1 MNKSIFTDDFPLVSS
16 DEELQKIIKIF
27 PEYDSYY
34 IASGCIKDRKKIF
47 DNLWQIF
54 QPLADKHFLSDC
66 KKHFHQRMWEMYLG
80 VALIKNGL
88 DISSSKS
95 GPDFIVNKG
104 RENEIFIE
112 ATACTRGATEDAVP
126 EEYFAETPE
135 EIKVQDVPYD
145 KMLIRITNSL
155 DSKYKKY
162 KDHVEREKKSYIVA
176 VNRGA
181 LGYMDANIPLIF
193 KSLFGLGFQSYKVI
207 NGKLFNAGWKRKKV
221 LIKESG
227 AEIPISFY
235 EEKEHSIV
243 SAVIY
248 SDISILNPPK
258 VIGSDCI
265 LVHNHMA
272 KDPVDQKIF
281 VFFKQYI
288 AKYDKELVSIN
299 QI

>member
-1 MNKSIFTDDFPLVSS
+1 MNKSIFTDGFPEISTNK
-16 DEELQKIIKIF
+16 ELQKIIQEF
-27 PEYDSYY
+27 PEYDPYY
-34 IASGCIKDRKKIF
+34 IASGCIKDRKKLF
-47 DNLWQIF
+47 DDLWQIY

-80 VALIKNGL
+80 VSLIKNGL
-88 DISSSKS
+88 DISSLKS
-95 GPDFIVNKG
+95 GPDFIVDKG
-104 RENEIFIE
+104 REDKIFIE
-112 ATACTRGATEDAVP
+112 ATACTRGISKDAVP
-126 EEYFAETPE
+126 EEYFAKTPE
-135 EIKVQDVPYD
+135 EIKPQDVPYD

-162 KDHVEREKKSYIVA
+162 KDHVEREEKPYIIA

-193 KSLFGLGFQSYKVI
+193 KCLFGLGFQSYKMI
-207 NGKLFNAGWKRKKV
+207 NGKLFNEGWKRKKV

-227 AEIPISFY
+227 AEIPISFF
-235 EEKEHSIV
+235 EGKEHSIV

-258 VIGSDCI
+258 EIGSDCI

-272 KDPVDQKIF
+272 KCPVDQKLF
-281 VFFKQYI
+281 SFFKQYI
-288 AKYDKELVSIN
+288 AKYDNDLISIKK
-299 QI
+299 I

>member
-1 MNKSIFTDDFPLVSS
+1 MEKSIFTDNFPEVCS

-27 PEYDSYY
+27 PKYDPYY
-34 IASGCIKDRKKIF
+34 IASGCIKKRKELF
-47 DNLWQIF
+47 DSLWQIY

-66 KKHFHQRMWEMYLG
+66 KKHFHQRVWEMYLG
-80 VALIKNGL
+80 VSLIKNGL

-112 ATACTRGATEDAVP
+112 ATACTRGTTKDAVP

-135 EIKVQDVPYD
+135 EIRVQDVPYD

-155 DSKYKKY
+155 DYKYKKY
-162 KDHVEREKKSYIVA
+162 KDFIEEEEKPYIIA
-176 VNRGA
+176 ISRSA
-181 LGYMDANIPLIF
+181 LGYLDGIPLIF
-193 KSLFGLGFQSYKVI
+193 KCLFGLGFQSYKMI
-207 NGKLFNAGWKRKKV
+207 NGKLFNAGWKRKKQ

-227 AEIPISFY
+227 AKIPISFF
-235 EEKEHSIV
+235 EEEEHSIV

-248 SDISILNPPK
+248 SDRSVLNYPK
-258 VIGSDCI
+258 EIGSDCI
-265 LVHNHMA
+265 LVHNPMA
-272 KDPVDQKIF
+272 KYPVDTKIF
-281 VFFKQYI
+281 SYFRQYI
-288 AKYDKELVSIN
+288 AKHDKELVSIN